1 MFEASPLEFVS
12 ILSVLKQ
19 ICCDSIFDT
28 KVDNRVIKIKNK
40 VKFSRSKCSF
50 WIISLE
56 NPQLLFNVSIGVSRE
71 DAELY
76 GLLENIFINEEFC
89 VEVVFVVSLTAIGYE
104 AVPAMA
110 LHACPL
116 NPEARGS

>member
-1 MFEASPLEFVS
+1 MKVY
-12 ILSVLKQ
+12 LSQNAL
-19 ICCDSIFDT
+19 IA
-28 KVDNRVIKIKNK
+28 
-40 VKFSRSKCSF
+40 
-50 WIISLE
+50 LE

-89 VEVVFVVSLTAIGYE
+89 MEVVFVVSLTAIGYE

>member
-1 MFEASPLEFVS
+1 MIEASPLEFVS
-12 ILSVLKQ
+12 ILSIVKQ

-40 VKFSRSKCSF
+40 VKFSCSKCSL

-89 VEVVFVVSLTAIGYE
+89 VEVIFVVCLTAIGYE

-116 NPEARGS
+116 DPEACGS